1 VGGGVIVAIAAAALG
16 IAAGIY
22 AVAFHL
28 GRLTGNIEAK
38 LVKQAEDSDRMN
50 RYWHREVCD
59 QAEYLKKVKPI
70 LQEHGYLDYH
80 TWKYGPE
87 EAGK

>member
-1 VGGGVIVAIAAAALG
+1 MIVAIAAAALG

-28 GRLTGNIEAK
+28 GRLTGNLEAE
-38 LVKQAEDSDRMN
+38 LVKKAEHSDVMA

-59 QAEYLKKVKPI
+59 QSEYLKKVKPI
-70 LQEHGYLDYH
+70 LQEHGYLDYV

-87 EAGK
+87 DESK

>member
-1 VGGGVIVAIAAAALG
+1 MIVAIAAAALG

-28 GRLTGNIEAK
+28 GRLTGNIEAE
-38 LVKQAEDSDRMN
+38 LVKKAEHSDVMA

-59 QAEYLKKVKPI
+59 QSEYLKKVKPI
-70 LQEHGYLDYH
+70 LQEHGYLDYV

-87 EAGK
+87 DASK